1 MIGES
6 NNMKQFVVIGIG
18 RFGNALAVRLF
29 QLGHE
34 VLALDINEEAIQSI
48 SNLVTHAI
56 TADATDENVLRS
68 LGVRNFDV
76 GVVAIGEDIQ
86 ASIIVTLMLK
96 DMGLKYI
103 IAKAQNEVHARILK
117 KLGADRVVFPERDM
131 GIRVAHNL
139 IATNI
144 LDIIELSP
152 DYSLLEFEA
161 FPTWVDKSIESLNLR
176 AKYGINVLAIKN
188 NNSNGF
194 INVAPKAQDIVKRGD
209 ILVVVG
215 SNEDLLKLEKKAE

>member
-1 MIGES
+1 
-6 NNMKQFVVIGIG
+6 MKQFVVIGIG
-18 RFGNALAVRLF
+18 RFGGALAKRLYDI
-29 QLGHE
+29 GHE
-34 VLALDINEEAIQSI
+34 VLAVDIDEELIQRI
-48 SNLVTHAI
+48 SDKVTHAI
-56 TADATDENVLRS
+56 AADATDENVLRS

-76 GVVAIGEDIQ
+76 GVVAIGDDIQ
-86 ASIIVTLMLK
+86 SSIITTLMLK
-96 DMGLKYI
+96 EMGLKYI
-103 IAKAQNEVHARILK
+103 VAKAQNEVHAKVLK

-152 DYSLLEFEA
+152 DYSLLEFEV
-161 FPTWVDKSIESLNLR
+161 FPSWIGENLKDLNLR

-188 NNSNGF
+188 NNDNGS
-194 INVAPKAQDIVKRGD
+194 INVSPKAQETIKAGD

-215 SNEDLLKLEKKAE
+215 SNEDLLKLEKKID

>member
-1 MIGES
+1 
-6 NNMKQFVVIGIG
+6 MKQFLLIGIG
-18 RFGNALAVRLF
+18 RFGNALATRLF

-34 VLALDINEEAIQSI
+34 VLAIDIDEEAVQSI
-48 SNLVTHAI
+48 SDKVTHAV

-86 ASIIVTLMLK
+86 ASIITTLILK
-96 DMGLKYI
+96 EMGLKYVV
-103 IAKAQNEVHARILK
+103 AKAQNETHAKVLK

-161 FPTWVDKSIESLNLR
+161 FSTWIDKSLENINLR

-188 NNSNGF
+188 NNSNGY
-194 INVAPKAQDIVKRGD
+194 INVAPKAQDVVRRGD

-215 SNEDLLKLEKKAE
+215 SNEDLLKLEKKVE

>member
-1 MIGES
+1 
-6 NNMKQFVVIGIG
+6 MKQFVLIGIG
-18 RFGNALAVRLF
+18 RFGNALATRLF

-34 VLALDINEEAIQSI
+34 VLAIDIDEEAIQSI
-48 SNLVTHAI
+48 SDKVTHAV
-56 TADATDENVLRS
+56 TADATDESVLRS

-96 DMGLKYI
+96 EMGLKYVV
-103 IAKAQNEVHARILK
+103 AKAQNEIHAKVLK

-131 GIRVAHNL
+131 GVRVAHNL

-152 DYSLLEFEA
+152 EYSLLEFKA
-161 FPTWVDKSIESLNLR
+161 FSTWIDKSLENLNLR

-188 NNSNGF
+188 NSNSKGY
-194 INVAPKAQDIVKRGD
+194 INVAPKAQDVVRSGD
-209 ILVVVG
+209 ILVVIG

>member
-1 MIGES
+1 
-6 NNMKQFVVIGIG
+6 MKQFLLIGIG
-18 RFGNALAVRLF
+18 RFGNALATRLF

-34 VLALDINEEAIQSI
+34 VLAIDKDEEAIQSI
-48 SNLVTHAI
+48 SDKVTHAV

-68 LGVRNFDV
+68 LGARNFDV
-76 GVVAIGEDIQ
+76 GVVAIGEDIE
-86 ASIIVTLMLK
+86 ASIITTLILK
-96 DMGLKYI
+96 EMGLKYVV
-103 IAKAQNEVHARILK
+103 AKAQNETHARVLK

-161 FPTWVDKSIESLNLR
+161 FSTWIDKSLENINLR

>member
-1 MIGES
+1 
-6 NNMKQFVVIGIG
+6 MKQFLLIGIG
-18 RFGNALAVRLF
+18 RFGNALATRLF

-34 VLALDINEEAIQSI
+34 VLAIDIDEEAVQSI
-48 SNLVTHAI
+48 SDKVTHAV

-86 ASIIVTLMLK
+86 ASIITTLILK
-96 DMGLKYI
+96 EMGLKYVV
-103 IAKAQNEVHARILK
+103 AKAQNETHAKVLK

>member
-1 MIGES
+1 
-6 NNMKQFVVIGIG
+6 MKQFLLIGIG
-18 RFGNALAVRLF
+18 RFGNALATRLF

-34 VLALDINEEAIQSI
+34 VLAIDIDEEAVQSI
-48 SNLVTHAI
+48 SDKVTHAV

-68 LGVRNFDV
+68 LGARNFDV

-86 ASIIVTLMLK
+86 ASIITTLILK
-96 DMGLKYI
+96 EMGLKYVV
-103 IAKAQNEVHARILK
+103 AKAQNETHAKVLK

-161 FPTWVDKSIESLNLR
+161 FSTWIDKSLENINLR

-188 NNSNGF
+188 NNSNGY
-194 INVAPKAQDIVKRGD
+194 INVAPKAQDVVRRGD

-215 SNEDLLKLEKKAE
+215 SNEDLLKLEKKVE

>member
-1 MIGES
+1 
-6 NNMKQFVVIGIG
+6 MKQFLLIGVG
-18 RFGNALAVRLF
+18 RFGNALATRLF

-34 VLALDINEEAIQSI
+34 VLAIDKDEEAIQSI
-48 SNLVTHAI
+48 SDKVTHAV

-76 GVVAIGEDIQ
+76 GVVAIGEDIE
-86 ASIIVTLMLK
+86 ASIITTLILK
-96 DMGLKYI
+96 EMGLKYVV
-103 IAKAQNEVHARILK
+103 AKAQNETHARVLK

-161 FPTWVDKSIESLNLR
+161 FSTWIDKSIESLNLR